1 MGNDT
6 DKTTA
11 NKQMKNDTGN
21 SLKHEEYEGVSSE
34 NDMLTKPYLIIL
46 LSGWNYFI
54 WWYALVLY
62 SKYYNDIFKGDN
74 EDDNDMAVAHL
85 SAICEEFEDLGNK
98 SRGSYYDDKMAF
110 VQAEGT
116 PDNKVCILTL
126 TVAKLKC

>member
-1 MGNDT
+1 
-6 DKTTA
+6 
-11 NKQMKNDTGN
+11 
-21 SLKHEEYEGVSSE
+21 
-34 NDMLTKPYLIIL
+34 
-46 LSGWNYFI
+46 
-54 WWYALVLY
+54 
-62 SKYYNDIFKGDN
+62 
-74 EDDNDMAVAHL
+74 MAVAHL

>member
-1 MGNDT
+1 MWGS
-6 DKTTA
+6 
-11 NKQMKNDTGN
+11 KQWEWHVNQTLFN
-21 SLKHEEYEGVSSE
+21 YF
-34 NDMLTKPYLIIL
+34 TFFI
-46 LSGWNYFI
+46 GWNYFI